1 MTAEVKV
8 KSDMD
13 RFVKALRKISI
24 RRRLAYA
31 FLILCVVP
39 ISIMIIISAMVEFLY
54 YNGNLRSNYENF
66 AYESDIRVNDMFEQ
80 LELKFKYLKENNDI
94 LTDLYLYATSPV
106 YQTEGVTNRIENTIA
121 SIMSTQGEVDYTSV
135 FFEDGTSF
143 LYSKALIDMEKIRSR
158 LKDDLGW
165 YYLDYGKNP
174 VLCRSENVEIDYT
187 SGLKARYVVLINLE
201 EIESILNKAVGSSR
215 QKIAITDSKGRIV
228 AGSQFGKSDLV
239 YEVIVPVSDTGL
251 NVKNTFARKK
261 YDLHGLITT
270 ILLFLLVLITSGTV
284 IYLVNE
290 SIKIPLNRLLGR
302 IEQINED
309 DVLDMK
315 EEYSSTE
322 SKDEHE
328 ILNSVFTSMLNRLNE
343 VLEETYITEI
353 NETELRTRIK
363 ELELVALQQR
373 INPHFLYNLLDN
385 VFWMAQMK
393 NYEEIGE
400 MVSALGEFFKTS
412 VSEKGAFVT
421 INTEIENVKSYVCLQ
436 KIMHKNQF
444 VEQWNIDPE
453 IVRYKTVKLILQPII
468 ENCIV
473 HGFGGIGE
481 GGIIHIN
488 GKKESDTIVFE
499 IKDNGKGMEK
509 DVCDKIRLKMNS
521 TILGIGDSIGM
532 RNVNQRIKIYFG
544 EPYGIN
550 IKSQINEGTTVSLC
564 IPIKE

>member
-1 MTAEVKV
+1 
-8 KSDMD
+8 MD
-13 RFVKALRKISI
+13 RFVKALRRISI
-24 RRRLAYA
+24 RRRLSYA

-39 ISIMIIISAMVEFLY
+39 ISVMIIISTIVEFLY
-54 YNGNLRSNYENF
+54 SNGNLKSNYENF
-66 AYESDIRVNDMFEQ
+66 AYESNIRVNDMFDQ
-80 LELKFKYLKENNDI
+80 LGLKFKYLKENNDI
-94 LTDLYLYATSPV
+94 LTDLYLYATSPN

-121 SIMSTQGEVDYTSV
+121 SIMSNQSEIDYTSV
-135 FFEDGTSF
+135 FFEDGTLF
-143 LYSKALIDMEKIRSR
+143 LYSRMFIDMKKIRSL
-158 LKDDLGW
+158 LKDDYGW
-165 YYLDYGKNP
+165 YYLDYGKKP
-174 VLCRSENVEIDYT
+174 VLCRNEIVEIDYT
-187 SGLKARYVVLINLE
+187 SGLKARYVVLVNLE
-201 EIESILNKAVGSSR
+201 EIGNILNNAVGSTK
-215 QKIAITDSKGRIV
+215 QKIAITDGEGRIV

-239 YEVIVPVSDTGL
+239 YEIVAPISDTGL
-251 NVKNTFARKK
+251 NVVNTFTGKK

-309 DVLDMK
+309 DVFVMK
-315 EEYSSTE
+315 EECINAD

-328 ILNSVFTSMLNRLNE
+328 ILNNVFTSMLNRLNE
-343 VLEETYITEI
+343 VLEETYITKI
-353 NETELRTRIK
+353 NETKLRTRIK

-444 VEQWNIDPE
+444 VEQWNIDPD

-473 HGFGGIGE
+473 HGFEGVEG
-481 GGIIHIN
+481 GGIIRIT
-488 GKKESDTIVFE
+488 GKKESNTIVFE
-499 IKDNGKGMEK
+499 IEDNGKGMEK
-509 DVCDKIRLKMNS
+509 DVCEKIRQKMNS

-550 IKSQINEGTTVSLC
+550 IKSQIKEGTTVSLC

>member
-1 MTAEVKV
+1 
-8 KSDMD
+8 MD
-13 RFVKALRKISI
+13 RFVKVLRKISI

-39 ISIMIIISAMVEFLY
+39 ISVMIIISAIVEFLY
-54 YNGNLRSNYENF
+54 SNGNLKSNYENF
-66 AYESDIRVNDMFEQ
+66 AYESNIRVNDMFEQ

-94 LTDLYLYATSPV
+94 LTDLYLYTTSPK
-106 YQTEGVTNRIENTIA
+106 YQTEGVTDRIENTIA
-121 SIMSTQGEVDYTSV
+121 SIMSTQGEIDYTSI

-143 LYSKALIDMEKIRSR
+143 LYKKNPIDMDKIRSR
-158 LKDDLGW
+158 LKEGLEW
-165 YYLDYGKNP
+165 YYLNYDRKN
-174 VLCRSENVEIDYT
+174 VLCRTEDVEIDYT
-187 SGLKARYVVLINLE
+187 SGLKARYVVMINPT
-201 EIESILNKAVGSSR
+201 EIESILNNAVGSSK
-215 QKIAITDSKGRIV
+215 QKIAITDRKGKIV
-228 AGSQFGKSDLV
+228 VGSQFGKSDLV
-239 YEVIVPVSDTGL
+239 YEVIAPISDTGL
-251 NVKNTFARKK
+251 YVVNTFTGKK

-270 ILLFLLVLITSGTV
+270 ILLFLLVLITSGAV

-302 IEQINED
+302 IEQINEE
-309 DVLDMK
+309 DVFVLK
-315 EEYSSTE
+315 EEGINTE

-328 ILNSVFTSMLNRLNE
+328 ILNDVFTSMLNRLNE
-343 VLEETYITEI
+343 VLEETYITKI

-436 KIMHKNQF
+436 KIMHKDQF
-444 VEQWNIDPE
+444 IEEWDIDPR
-453 IVRYKTVKLILQPII
+453 IKHYKTVKLVLQPII

-473 HGFGGIGE
+473 HGFEGME
-481 GGIIHIN
+481 RGGIIRIT
-488 GKKESDTIVFE
+488 GKKEADTIVFE
-499 IKDNGKGMEK
+499 IEDNGKGMEN
-509 DVCDKIRLKMNS
+509 DVCEKIRKKMNS

>member
-1 MTAEVKV
+1 
-8 KSDMD
+8 MD
-13 RFVKALRKISI
+13 KFVKTLRRISI
-24 RRRLAYA
+24 RRRLNYA
-31 FLILCVVP
+31 FLILCIIP
-39 ISIMIIISAMVEFLY
+39 ISIMIIISAIVEFLY
-54 YNGNLRSNYENF
+54 SNGNLKNNYENF
-66 AYESDIRVNDMFEQ
+66 AYESNISVNDMFEQ

-94 LTDLYLYATSPV
+94 LTDLYLYATSSK

-121 SIMSTQGEVDYTSV
+121 SIMSNQSEIDYTSI
-135 FFEDGTSF
+135 FLEDGTSF
-143 LYSKALIDMEKIRSR
+143 LYSKMPIDMEKIRSQ

-165 YYLDYGKNP
+165 YYLDYGKKT
-174 VLCRSENVEIDYT
+174 VLCRTENIEIDYT
-187 SGLKARYVVLINLE
+187 SGLKARYVVLIDLE
-201 EIESILNKAVGSSR
+201 EIENILNNAVGSTN
-215 QKIAITDSKGRIV
+215 QKIAITDNKGRTV
-228 AGSQFGKSDLV
+228 AGSQFRESDLV
-239 YEVIVPVSDTGL
+239 YEVIVPISDTGL
-251 NVKNTFARKK
+251 NVVNSFTGKK
-261 YDLHGLITT
+261 YDLRGLITT
-270 ILLFLLVLITSGTV
+270 ILLFFLVLITSGTV

-290 SIKIPLNRLLGR
+290 SIKIPLTRLLDR

-309 DVLDMK
+309 DVFVRK
-315 EEYSSTE
+315 EESINTE

-328 ILNSVFTSMLNRLNE
+328 ILNDVFTSMLNRLNE
-343 VLEETYITEI
+343 VLEETYITKI

-421 INTEIENVKSYVCLQ
+421 ISTEIENVKSYVCLQ

-444 VEQWNIDPE
+444 IEQWDIDPE

-473 HGFGGIGE
+473 HGFEGIEG
-481 GGIIHIN
+481 GGIINIT
-488 GKKESDTIVFE
+488 GKKEENTIVFE
-499 IKDNGKGMEK
+499 IKDNGKGMEM
-509 DVCDKIRLKMNS
+509 DVCEKIRQKMNS

-550 IKSQINEGTTVSLC
+550 IKSQIREGTTVSLC
-564 IPIKE
+564 IPVKE

>member
-1 MTAEVKV
+1 MDKLVKI
-8 KSDMD
+8 
-13 RFVKALRKISI
+13 LRKISI

-39 ISIMIIISAMVEFLY
+39 ITAMIIISTFIEFLY
-54 YNGNLRSNYENF
+54 SNDNLKSNYENF
-66 AYESDIRVNDMFEQ
+66 AYESNIRVNDMFEQ

-94 LTDLYLYATSPV
+94 LTDLYLYAISPV
-106 YQTEGVTNRIENTIA
+106 YRTEGVVSRIENTIA
-121 SIMSTQGEVDYTSV
+121 SIMSTQDEIDYTSV
-135 FFEDGTSF
+135 FFMDGTTF
-143 LYSKALIDMEKIRSR
+143 LYSKAPIDMEEIRNR
-158 LKDDLGW
+158 LKDAPGW
-165 YYLDYGKNP
+165 YYLDYGKNS
-174 VLCRSENVEIDYT
+174 VLCRTENVEIDYI
-187 SGLKARYVVLINLE
+187 SGINVRFVVLINLE
-201 EIESILNKAVGSSR
+201 EIEKVLNNAAGPAR
-215 QKIAITDSKGRIV
+215 QKIAITDSAGRVV
-228 AGSQFGKSDLV
+228 AGSQFKSSDLV
-239 YEVIVPVSDTGL
+239 YEVAIPISDTGL
-251 NVKNTFARKK
+251 NVVNTFTGKK

-270 ILLFLLVLITSGTV
+270 ILLFILVLITSGTV

-309 DVLDMK
+309 DVFIMQD
-315 EEYSSTE
+315 ENAITQ

-343 VLEETYITEI
+343 VLEETYITKI
-353 NETELRTRIK
+353 HETELRTRIK

-385 VFWMAQMK
+385 VFWIAQMK

-421 INTEIENVKSYVCLQ
+421 IRTEIENVKSYVCLQ

-444 VEQWNIDPE
+444 IVQWNIDPE
-453 IVRYKTVKLILQPII
+453 IVQYKTVKLILQPII

-473 HGFGGIGE
+473 HGFEGVEG
-481 GGIIHIN
+481 GGIIHIT
-488 GKKESDTIVFE
+488 GKKVSDMIIFE
-499 IKDNGKGMEK
+499 IEDNGNGMK
-509 DVCDKIRLKMNS
+509 MDVCEKIRLKMNS

-532 RNVNQRIKIYFG
+532 RNVNQRIKVYFG

-550 IKSQINEGTTVSLC
+550 INSKIKEGTTVSLC

>member
-1 MTAEVKV
+1 
-8 KSDMD
+8 MD
-13 RFVKALRKISI
+13 VFVKALRKISI
-24 RRRLAYA
+24 RKRLAYA

-39 ISIMIIISAMVEFLY
+39 ISVMIIISAVIEFIY
-54 YNGNLRSNYENF
+54 YNDNLSSNYENF
-66 AYESDIRVNDMFEQ
+66 AYESNIRVNDVFEQ

-94 LTDLYLYATSPV
+94 LTDLYLFATTQE
-106 YQTEGVTNRIENTIA
+106 YQTDGVINRIENTIA
-121 SIMSTQGEVDYTSV
+121 SIMSTQDEIDYTSV
-135 FFEDGTSF
+135 FFKNGTSF
-143 LYSKALIDMEKIRSR
+143 LYSKVHVDMEKIKSS
-158 LKDDLGW
+158 LKDDPGW
-165 YYLDYGKNP
+165 YYLNYGRKP
-174 VLCRSENVEIDYT
+174 VLCRTENIEIDYT
-187 SGLKARYVVLINLE
+187 IGLKARFVVLINLE
-201 EIESILNKAVGSSR
+201 EIEDILDNAVGSSKQR
-215 QKIAITDSKGRIV
+215 IAIIDSRGRIV
-228 AGSQFGKSDLV
+228 AGSQFEKSDSV
-239 YEVIVPVSDTGL
+239 YEVTVPISNTGL
-251 NVKNTFARKK
+251 SVKNTFSRAR
-261 YDLHGLITT
+261 YDLRGLITT
-270 ILLFLLVLITSGTV
+270 ILIFLLVLIASGTT

-309 DVLDMK
+309 EVLVRI
-315 EEYSSTE
+315 EESDNAD
-322 SKDEHE
+322 SKDEHV
-328 ILNSVFTSMLNRLNE
+328 ILNNVFTSMLNRLNE
-343 VLEETYITEI
+343 VLEETYITKI

-385 VFWMAQMK
+385 VFWIAQMK

-412 VSEKGAFVT
+412 VSEKGAYVT
-421 INTEIENVKSYVCLQ
+421 IRTEIENVKSYVCLQ

-453 IVRYKTVKLILQPII
+453 IVRYKTVKLILQPVI

-473 HGFGGIGE
+473 HGFEGMEG
-481 GGIIHIN
+481 GGIIHIT
-488 GKKESDTIVFE
+488 GRKESDTIVFE
-499 IKDNGKGMEK
+499 IKDNGKGMEM
-509 DVCDKIRLKMNS
+509 DVCEKIRQKMNS